1 MSNMK
6 QIQLNQGILAAL
18 LLVVSVA
25 NAEEYPAADFQPK
38 VLFRDESIVAPVAT
52 APSAAAPCVNQQ
64 QAGAAKQEIAEF
76 DPQYPASSFQPK
88 VIYSQG
94 N

>member
-1 MSNMK
+1 MTNAR
-6 QIQLNQGILAAL
+6 LNQGILGAL
-18 LLVVSVA
+18 LLVASVA

-38 VLFRDESIVAPVAT
+38 VLYRDESVAVA
-52 APSAAAPCVNQQ
+52 APAATPAAAPCVNQQ
-64 QAGAAKQEIAEF
+64 ATSAAPAKQEVAEV

-88 VIYSQG
+88 VIFSQS

>member
-1 MSNMK
+1 MK
-6 QIQLNQGILAAL
+6 QTQLNQGILGV
-18 LLVVSVA
+18 LVLVASVA
-25 NAEEYPAADFQPK
+25 NAQEYPAADFQPK
-38 VLFRDESIVAPVAT
+38 VLYRDESIAT
-52 APSAAAPCVNQQ
+52 SAAPTPAPCVNQQ
-64 QAGAAKQEIAEF
+64 QAVVTKQEVAEV

>member
-1 MSNMK
+1 MTNARF
-6 QIQLNQGILAAL
+6 NQGILGVL

-38 VLFRDESIVAPVAT
+38 VLFRDESVAVA
-52 APSAAAPCVNQQ
+52 APASAAAPCVNQQ
-64 QAGAAKQEIAEF
+64 TSSAVPAKQEVAET

-88 VIYSQG
+88 VIFSQA